1 MESTRLSRL
10 KALIKKEAVLCIAAA
25 LAVLSMFLVPPD
37 GAYPGYIDTR
47 TLCLLFS
54 LMAVVAGFRDA
65 GTFSAL
71 SHALLSRVQTA
82 RGVVLCLVLV
92 CFFTSMLI
100 TNDVSLLTFVP
111 LAILLLQSAGLGRLT
126 LLTVTL
132 QTVAAN
138 LGSML
143 TPIGNPQNL
152 YLYALSGMGIG
163 DFFLTLLPYAAL
175 SLALL
180 VLACLFVRREA
191 IPPQAAERPARCL
204 KTELLCAALFV
215 LCLLCVLRVLESWV
229 AALVTAFALLVYKR
243 RLLLRVDYG
252 LLLTFVCF
260 FVFIGNMGRIEPVR
274 AFLSG
279 FIAGREMLTGA
290 LLSQVISNVPAAMLL
305 SAFTSNY
312 AELLI
317 GVNVGGLGTLI
328 ASLASL
334 ISYKLYC
341 SAEGAR
347 PKNYLLVFTA
357 VNAAF
362 FVLLTILWFFLKS
375 A

>member
-10 KALIKKEAVLCIAAA
+10 KALIKKEAVLCIAAT

-71 SHALLSRVQTA
+71 SHALLSRVKTA

-111 LAILLLQSAGLGRLT
+111 LATLLLQSASLGRLT

-163 DFFLTLLPYAAL
+163 DFFLTLRPYGAL
-175 SLALL
+175 SDAVL
-180 VLACLFVRREA
+180 VLAC
-191 IPPQAAERPARCL
+191 
-204 KTELLCAALFV
+204 
-215 LCLLCVLRVLESWV
+215 
-229 AALVTAFALLVYKR
+229 
-243 RLLLRVDYG
+243 
-252 LLLTFVCF
+252 
-260 FVFIGNMGRIEPVR
+260 M
-274 AFLSG
+274 
-279 FIAGREMLTGA
+279 
-290 LLSQVISNVPAAMLL
+290 
-305 SAFTSNY
+305 
-312 AELLI
+312 
-317 GVNVGGLGTLI
+317 
-328 ASLASL
+328 
-334 ISYKLYC
+334 
-341 SAEGAR
+341 
-347 PKNYLLVFTA
+347 
-357 VNAAF
+357 
-362 FVLLTILWFFLKS
+362 
-375 A
+375 